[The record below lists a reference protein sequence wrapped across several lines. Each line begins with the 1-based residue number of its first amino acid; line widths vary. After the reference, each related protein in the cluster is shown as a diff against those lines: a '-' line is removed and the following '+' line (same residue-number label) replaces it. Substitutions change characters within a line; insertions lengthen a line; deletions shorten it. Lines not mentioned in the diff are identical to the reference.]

1 MVRRSRKQKKQESSS
16 SSSWSPESSDSS
28 TDLHYSPKLPK
39 KKAKKDILAK
49 PINGYLSED
58 DTNLA
63 SSSMRTRRKR
73 KCQSKKQRYII
84 DEPSSS
90 ENDQSSDVLSEEKFK
105 WGRRKR
111 AKRGRTRNSRK
122 GNDQRQRTT
131 TILSWLIDCKVIQE
145 NAEVFVMEEGEP
157 KTKQGEIRKEGIL
170 CSCCNYVFT
179 VADFCTHAGAN
190 NNNNIPSVIPQVGS
204 GESKVYA
211 NLNPTFKK
219 AKGLFLVDPQ
229 LGTHAG
235 GTSSKP
241 YEKIFIAETCSSL
254 LSCMIQAWDLPEE
267 RNYRRF
273 NLIENE
279 DASDSCDDACMICAD
294 GGVLLCCDKC
304 STTYHHDKCLGMK
317 QEVPKG
323 SWYCSFCVCKFCGVP
338 ANENDYLL
346 KCSQCEKKY
355 HWECHLTRVKI
366 SIDINNPPQG
376 TFCDTSCN
384 EVYDT
389 LERSIVGVERETKGS
404 YKWTLLKNT
413 DDGSGINIEDDYQ
426 RTVCHSKLAV
436 ARRLMED
443 CFEQI
448 TDRHTRIDVIKS
460 VVYNCGSNFN
470 RVNFRGF
477 YTIILEKNEEIISA
491 ASIRIHGPKLAE
503 MPFIATNKKYRR
515 KGMCREL
522 MVTIESVLH
531 YLKVEKLVIPS
542 VSERTG
548 TWITKYIFHI
558 VESPLPEE
566 MKLHNTLMFHDAT
579 RLQKDLVSSTL
590 ARTCRANSRGE
601 HIETLSMNGKK
612 MQVKDFIWSEE
623 EWPALKHDDF
633 GDVINDIPVISLNGI
648 WDNQELYKNV
658 CQDMVK
664 ASEKWG
670 FFKLVDHGV
679 PSEIVENYTSR
690 LQELFDLPM
699 EQKLKG
705 GKTSSLPLGY
715 YASNPEYE
723 QNLPWAEIL
732 QLLQSPEMVVQFAK
746 KAWTNGRLK
755 SVIHRAVVNKEK
767 KRLSMAY
774 FLNPT
779 SSATIECPP
788 QLIDPV
794 SNPRKYV
801 PFTWAELRHRLLT
814 TRRVRG
820 KVVAINKFLI
830 SS

>member
-131 TILSWLIDCKVIQE
+131 TILSWLIDCK
-145 NAEVFVMEEGEP
+145 
-157 KTKQGEIRKEGIL
+157 
-170 CSCCNYVFT
+170 
-179 VADFCTHAGAN
+179 
-190 NNNNIPSVIPQVGS
+190 
-204 GESKVYA
+204 
-211 NLNPTFKK
+211 

-317 QEVPKG
+317 EVPKG

-346 KCSQCEKKY
+346 KCSQCEKK
-355 HWECHLTRVKI
+355 CKKCFLV
-366 SIDINNPPQG
+366 P
-376 TFCDTSCN
+376 
-384 EVYDT
+384 VYDT

-426 RTVCHSKLAV
+426 RTKEVTGWRSW
-436 ARRLMED
+436 
-443 CFEQI
+443 
-448 TDRHTRIDVIKS
+448 
-460 VVYNCGSNFN
+460 SNFN

-590 ARTCRANSRGE
+590 ARTCRANSRAK
-601 HIETLSMNGKK
+601 ETQS
-612 MQVKDFIWSEE
+612 F
-623 EWPALKHDDF
+623 PAKSKE
-633 GDVINDIPVISLNGI
+633 PR
-648 WDNQELYKNV
+648 
-658 CQDMVK
+658 
-664 ASEKWG
+664 
-670 FFKLVDHGV
+670 
-679 PSEIVENYTSR
+679 P
-690 LQELFDLPM
+690 FDLNVEPSQ
-699 EQKLKG
+699 ED
-705 GKTSSLPLGY
+705 
-715 YASNPEYE
+715 ED
-723 QNLPWAEIL
+723 
-732 QLLQSPEMVVQFAK
+732 
-746 KAWTNGRLK
+746 
-755 SVIHRAVVNKEK
+755 
-767 KRLSMAY
+767 
-774 FLNPT
+774 
-779 SSATIECPP
+779 C
-788 QLIDPV
+788 
-794 SNPRKYV
+794 
-801 PFTWAELRHRLLT
+801 
-814 TRRVRG
+814 
-820 KVVAINKFLI
+820 
-830 SS
+830 

>member
-28 TDLHYSPKLPK
+28 TDLHYSAKLPK

-73 KCQSKKQRYII
+73 KCQSKKEQYVI

-157 KTKQGEIRKEGIL
+157 KTKQGKIRKEGIL

-190 NNNNIPSVIPQVGS
+190 NNNNIPSVVSRMGS
-204 GESKVYA
+204 GEGRMYA
-211 NLNPTFKK
+211 YLTPTFKK
-219 AKGLFLVDPQ
+219 AKKLFPLDPR

-267 RNYRRF
+267 RNYRQF

-294 GGVLLCCDKC
+294 GGVLMCCDKC
-304 STTYHHDKCLGMK
+304 SSTYHHDKCLGMK
-317 QEVPKG
+317 EVPKG
-323 SWYCSFCVCKFCGVP
+323 LWYCSFCVCKFCGVP

-376 TFCDTSCN
+376 TFCDNSCN
-384 EVYDT
+384 KVYDT
-389 LERSIVGVERETKGS
+389 LERSIVGVEHETEGS

-460 VVYNCGSNFN
+460 VVYNCGSNFS

-491 ASIRIHGPKLAE
+491 ASIRIHGTKLAE
-503 MPFIATNKKYRR
+503 MPLIATNKEYRR

-548 TWITKYIFHI
+548 AWVNNYSFHK
-558 VESPLPEE
+558 VKSPLPEE
-566 MKLHNTLMFHDAT
+566 MKLHNTLMFHDST
-579 RLQKDLVSSTL
+579 RLQKDLGSSTL
-590 ARTCRANSRGE
+590 ARTSRANSRA
-601 HIETLSMNGKK
+601 
-612 MQVKDFIWSEE
+612 KDTQSFPTKSKE
-623 EWPALKHDDF
+623 PR
-633 GDVINDIPVISLNGI
+633 P
-648 WDNQELYKNV
+648 
-658 CQDMVK
+658 
-664 ASEKWG
+664 
-670 FFKLVDHGV
+670 
-679 PSEIVENYTSR
+679 
-690 LQELFDLPM
+690 FDLNVEPSQ
-699 EQKLKG
+699 ED
-705 GKTSSLPLGY
+705 TD
-715 YASNPEYE
+715 
-723 QNLPWAEIL
+723 
-732 QLLQSPEMVVQFAK
+732 F
-746 KAWTNGRLK
+746 
-755 SVIHRAVVNKEK
+755 
-767 KRLSMAY
+767 
-774 FLNPT
+774 
-779 SSATIECPP
+779 
-788 QLIDPV
+788 
-794 SNPRKYV
+794 
-801 PFTWAELRHRLLT
+801 
-814 TRRVRG
+814 
-820 KVVAINKFLI
+820 
-830 SS
+830 